1 VLRQVTRGA
10 LAGAAGVTALN
21 AATYADMALRG
32 RPPSRTPGESVER
45 ISDKAGVDLPG
56 GPVEREH
63 RVSGVG
69 ALSGIGA
76 GVAVGAAYGLVRS
89 WGLRPGRGP
98 ATVLLTLAAMA
109 AGNGPLAMLQV
120 SDPRQWSPSD
130 WAADV
135 LPHLAYGL
143 VTAATYD
150 R

>member
-1 VLRQVTRGA
+1 MLRQVTRGA

-32 RPPSRTPGESVER
+32 RPASRTPEESVER
-45 ISDKAGVDLPG
+45 VSDKAGVDLPG
-56 GPVEREH
+56 GPVEREN

-69 ALSGIGA
+69 AVSGIGA

-89 WGLRPGRGP
+89 WGVRPGRMP
-98 ATVLLTLAAMA
+98 ATLLLTLAAMV
-109 AGNGPLAMLQV
+109 AGNGPLTALRV
-120 SDPRQWSPSD
+120 SDPRQWAPAD

-135 LPHLAYGL
+135 LPHMAYGL

-150 R
+150 S